1 MPVAPLVCA
10 GVVVAVSVVAGGL
23 AVDQRDVMVDAPVP
37 DPASWFV
44 AVQLVSACVWVGVLL
59 FVAQRR
65 DLWWWKLAFVA
76 ASSHAVAALA
86 YTWAVRGLVVGAAAP
101 GAASAAA
108 LTSVLLPVEVP
119 VLVFMI
125 VSLPSGSLTG
135 RGLDRWGWAAVM
147 MATAGVVLGAV
158 AAPDVGGTDF
168 ESARNPLSLG
178 LEQSA
183 GVPALIAGGALLG
196 MVVLIVRWRRCT
208 GSDRLAMR
216 WVVWIQIVSTVVIV
230 PVIAVA
236 SSSLGVGVAQV
247 TSAVGLLAMVT
258 VIRRQTLLGVER
270 LLERALRF
278 VLLVA
283 CLAGLYAM
291 VIAVASGVVDDAAR
305 PIAAA
310 VVALAVLPLRDRL
323 GRWVVRFVYGDRVDS
338 TEIIRRIAGAA
349 EADHDPR
356 GLVEGVLDELRL
368 GTGASSVWVDLDK
381 YGVISSPIELPAPP
395 AGVFDVELHHRGAR
409 IGRLRQAPPDDEV
422 VVDAPAQRV
431 ARQVAP
437 HVAVLADAYGKQV
450 ELTRAR
456 TNLVRAR
463 EEERRRLRRDMH
475 DGLGPILTGAAFSAD
490 AAANLVTPD
499 PDRARS
505 MIASTR
511 HDIGTAI
518 DEVRRIVENL
528 RPPALDELGLAGA
541 VRQLAQR
548 FPQLDIAVTE
558 AGRHCELPAAI
569 EVAAYRI
576 ATEALTNVARHAAAT
591 AATVEIDLNGNLTLS
606 VTDNGT
612 TQGPWPPGVG
622 LTSMADRAVE
632 AGGDLHAGPDPAG
645 GGRVVVTFPAVA
657 P

>member
-1 MPVAPLVCA
+1 VCA
-10 GVVVAVSVVAGGL
+10 GVVVAVSVVAGAL
-23 AVDQRDVMVDAPVP
+23 AVGQRNVVVDAPVP

-76 ASSHAVAALA
+76 ASSHALAALA

-108 LTSVLLPVEVP
+108 LTNALLPVEVP

-125 VSLPSGSLTG
+125 VSLPSGSLSG
-135 RGLDRWGWAAVM
+135 RGLDRWGWAAVVS
-147 MATAGVVLGAV
+147 ASAGVVLSAV
-158 AAPDVGGTDF
+158 GAPDVEGTDF
-168 ESARNPLSLG
+168 DAARNPLSLG
-178 LEQSA
+178 LGQSPV
-183 GVPALIAGGALLG
+183 VPALIAGGALLG
-196 MVVLIVRWRRCT
+196 MVVLLVRWRRCT

-236 SSSLGVGVAQV
+236 SSELGVGVAQV
-247 TSAVGLLAMVT
+247 ASAVGLLAMVT

-270 LLERALRF
+270 LLERTLRF
-278 VLLVA
+278 IVLAA
-283 CLAGLYAM
+283 CLAVLYAL

-305 PIAAA
+305 PIAAML
-310 VVALAVLPLRDRL
+310 VALAVLPLRDGL
-323 GRWVVRFVYGDRVDS
+323 GRWVVRFVYGDRVGS

-349 EADHDPR
+349 GADHDPR
-356 GLVEGVLDELRL
+356 GLVEGVLDELRR
-368 GTGASSVWVDLDK
+368 GTGASAVWVDLDQH
-381 YGVISSPIELPAPP
+381 GVISSPSGLPAPP
-395 AGVFDVELHHRGAR
+395 AGIFEIELHHRGAL
-409 IGRLRQAPPDDEV
+409 IGRLRLAPPDDDV
-422 VVDAPAQRV
+422 VVDAAAQRV
-431 ARQVAP
+431 TRQVAP

-450 ELTRAR
+450 ELTQAR

-463 EEERRRLRRDMH
+463 EEERRRLRRDLH

-499 PDRARS
+499 PDSARS

-548 FPQLDIAVTE
+548 FPQLDVAVTE
-558 AGRHCELPAAI
+558 TGRHPDLPAAI

-576 ATEALTNVARHAAAT
+576 ATEALTNVARHASAT
-591 AATVEIDLNGNLTLS
+591 AASVEINLNGNLTLS

-612 TQGPWPPGVG
+612 TREPWLPGVG
-622 LTSMADRAVE
+622 LTSMADRAAE

>member
-10 GVVVAVSVVAGGL
+10 GVVVAVSVAAGAL
-23 AVDQRDVMVDAPVP
+23 ALSQRDVVVDAPVP
-37 DPASWFV
+37 DPESWFI
-44 AVQLVSACVWVGVLL
+44 AVQLVSASVWVGVLL

-86 YTWAVRGLVVGAAAP
+86 YTWAVRGLVVGATAP
-101 GAASAAA
+101 GAEGAAA
-108 LTSVLLPVEVP
+108 LTTLLLPVEVP
-119 VLVFMI
+119 VLVFMS

-135 RGLDRWGWAAVM
+135 RGLDRWGWVAVA
-147 MATAGVVLGAV
+147 MASAGVVLGAV
-158 AAPDVGGTDF
+158 GAPDVGGTDF
-168 ESARNPLSLG
+168 EAARNPLSLG
-178 LEQSA
+178 LGQSA

-196 MVVLIVRWRRCT
+196 MAVLIVNWRRCT

-216 WVVWIQIVSTVVIV
+216 WVAWTQIVSTVVIV

-236 SSSLGVGVAQV
+236 SSGLGVGVAQV
-247 TSAVGLLAMVT
+247 ASAVGLLAMVT

-270 LLERALRF
+270 LLERTLRF
-278 VLLVA
+278 VLLAA
-283 CLAGLYAM
+283 CLAVLYAL

-356 GLVEGVLDELRL
+356 GLVEGVLEQLRL
-368 GTGASSVWVDLDK
+368 GTGASAVWVDLDE
-381 YGVISSPIELPAPP
+381 YGVISSPIELPDPP
-395 AGVFDVELHHRGAR
+395 AGVVDVELHHRGAR
-409 IGRLRQAPPDDEV
+409 IGLLRQAPPVDEV
-422 VVDAPAQRV
+422 VVDVPAQRV

-437 HVAVLADAYGKQV
+437 HVAVLADAYEKQV

-463 EEERRRLRRDMH
+463 EEERRRLRRDLH

-499 PDRARS
+499 PDSARS

-518 DEVRRIVENL
+518 EEVRRIVENL

-558 AGRHCELPAAI
+558 AGRHSELPAAI

-591 AATVEIDLNGNLTLS
+591 SATVEISLNGNLTLS

-612 TQGPWPPGVG
+612 MRGPWQPGVG
-622 LTSMADRAVE
+622 LTSMADRAAE

-645 GGRVVVTFPAVA
+645 GGRVVVTFPAVSS
-657 P
+657 